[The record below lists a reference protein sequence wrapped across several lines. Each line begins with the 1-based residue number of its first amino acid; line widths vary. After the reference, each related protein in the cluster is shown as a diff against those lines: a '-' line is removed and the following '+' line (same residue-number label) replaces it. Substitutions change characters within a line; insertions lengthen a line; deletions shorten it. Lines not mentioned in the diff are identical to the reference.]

1 VVVHP
6 GVMAVDRSSDGGS
19 EEVRVPVAGD
29 VFQALVGEHDRN
41 LNLIEKHFDVHL
53 ITSGSEI
60 IIRGG
65 GDQTR
70 RVGALLRDLAQSPS
84 TCTAPTGE
92 LEQFLQRLARQP
104 ETSLNALLR
113 HEVVVGRRRIVP
125 RSEGQVRYLEAI
137 ADHDMVFG
145 IGPAGTGKT
154 YLAMATAIRAL
165 RERQVNRIV
174 LTRPA
179 VEAGESLGF
188 LPGDLL
194 EKLTP
199 YLRPLYDA
207 LYDMV
212 QADKAAGMLEHGTI
226 EIAPLAFMRG
236 RTLNDA
242 FIILDEAQNCTSEQ
256 MKMFLT
262 RMGFNSKVVVTGD
275 ITQIDLPQG
284 QTSGLKEV
292 QEVMGKVAGVA
303 FIYLDHRDVVRH
315 PLVQRVIQAY
325 DEHHSR
331 KYGQP

>member
-1 VVVHP
+1 
-6 GVMAVDRSSDGGS
+6 MAVDRSPDGGP
-19 EEVRVPVAGD
+19 EEARVTVAGD
-29 VFQALVGEHDRN
+29 IFPALVGEHDRN
-41 LNLIEKHFDVHL
+41 LNLIEKHFGVHL

-65 GDQTR
+65 GEETR
-70 RVGALLRDLAQSPS
+70 RVGALLRDLAQSPT

-92 LEQFLQRLARQP
+92 FEQFLERLARQP
-104 ETSLNALLR
+104 ETTLSSLLR

-125 RSEGQVRYLEAI
+125 RSQGQVRYLEAI

-194 EKLTP
+194 EKLNP

-275 ITQIDLPQG
+275 ITQVDLPQG

-292 QEVMGKVAGVA
+292 QEVMGKVAGVS

-315 PLVQRVIQAY
+315 PLVQQVIQAY
-325 DEHHSR
+325 DEHHAR
-331 KYGQP
+331 KYSQP